1 MATDRK
7 AKLAEVNH
15 WEELLA
21 LRDRQREQTR
31 NGIQVIK
38 EAELPLE
45 VSRHGL
51 MRWYLHPAIKDTC
64 LSVLLFFQQ
73 EIPPGSRSGRLKFQG
88 GQVMM
93 ITEGRGYTVIDG
105 VKHPWKAGDVLNLPL
120 RADGII
126 VQHWRVFIH
135 DIKTRSGKH
144 THQGGLVIYVLEGK
158 GYSIVDGERKD
169 WEKGDLVLLPMKP
182 QGVEHQH
189 FNADPSK
196 PALWAAFIHIPIQEY
211 LASDL
216 KQEEVSP
223 DWRE

>member
-7 AKLAEVNH
+7 AKLAELNH
-15 WEELLA
+15 WEELLK

-38 EAELPLE
+38 EAELPQE

-51 MRWYLHPAIKDTC
+51 LRWYLHPTIKDTC
-64 LSVLLFFQQ
+64 LSVLLFYQQ

-93 ITEGRGYTVIDG
+93 ITEGRGYTTIDG

-126 VQHWRVFIH
+126 VQH
-135 DIKTRSGKH
+135 
-144 THQGGLVIYVLEGK
+144 
-158 GYSIVDGERKD
+158 
-169 WEKGDLVLLPMKP
+169 
-182 QGVEHQH
+182 
-189 FNADPSK
+189 FNADPGN
-196 PALWAAFIHIPIQEY
+196 PAKFVAAEPNWLECVTVDRGCGFEQLEDAPEY
-211 LASDL
+211 RPSA
-216 KQEEVSP
+216 
-223 DWRE
+223 